1 MFREIPTQDS
11 RFTQL
16 PTQMSSFSTLDK
28 ELEEIDDIFCSI
40 NLSFA
45 RTITQEDVVE
55 DSLRIEDYRLNDMC
69 WVKSMCGWQDGADTD
84 KGKGITYRD
93 LKSVLGYCIGQKEAE
108 EESWIYYIPKLTTR
122 NPGFLVKYQVEYPED
137 HNAPPS
143 QFLRIKGW
151 SRWRS
156 RSKSSSSSSKQKKSK
171 GKAAK
176 EHVSHT
182 KKATKSP
189 SELAGESGGANQPK
203 RVRFALDEQSQRSEV
218 TSQVTTQNAASLAT
232 IQTCPSSCHDSAG
245 QSV

>member
-1 MFREIPTQDS
+1 MFHPHEPQGNDEISRFTELPHQETMFREIPTQDS
-11 RFTQL
+11 RFTKL

-28 ELEEIDDIFCSI
+28 ELEEIDEIFCSI

-55 DSLRIEDYRLNDMC
+55 DSLRIEDYLLNDMC

-84 KGKGITYRD
+84 KGKGITYGD
-93 LKSVLGYCIGQKEAE
+93 LKSVLG
-108 EESWIYYIPKLTTR
+108 
-122 NPGFLVKYQVEYPED
+122 
-137 HNAPPS
+137 
-143 QFLRIKGW
+143 

-176 EHVSHT
+176 EHVSQT

-232 IQTCPSSCHDSAG
+232 VQTGLSSCHDSAG